1 MSLGIAVAWIHYV
14 GIMLLMASVLGEHLL
29 LKPQISLASAQS
41 IQRLDIIFG
50 ASATLVLITGV
61 ARMYLEKGVSYYL
74 HHGAFHILLGL
85 FIIIGLLS
93 IYPTMAFLKWGSDT
107 RAGHAPDVPA
117 AQLKRLQMILRA
129 EMALLV
135 VAPLFAAW
143 MAHGPF

>member
-14 GIMLLMASVLGEHLL
+14 GIMLFMASVLGEHLL
-29 LKPQISLASAQS
+29 LKPQMSVASART
-41 IQRLDIIFG
+41 IQRLDIIYG
-50 ASATLVLITGV
+50 GSAVVVLITGV

-85 FIIIGLLS
+85 FIVIGLLS
-93 IYPTMAFLKWGSDT
+93 IYPTMAFLKWGPDT
-107 RAGHAPDVPA
+107 RAGRAPEVPA
-117 AQLKRLQMILRA
+117 AQLKRLQMILRL

-135 VAPLFAAW
+135 IAPLFAAW